1 MIKTNRTISILLTF
15 LTIIFLLIVGSFY
28 TVTNVYADTNYYSAE
43 QYTKDDGLLLSDG
56 TSSNIKDINDFATE
70 VKAAANDTAFPELS
84 QVIPLQYL
92 ESKEQNAEF
101 AYNGKEYG
109 FYMVKEGE
117 YFDLLL
123 IDFVYEFDDPNHT
136 DLEYKIRIEP
146 ILQQRFDRTGT
157 AGDYQWEKTANHY
170 SRNLNNIS

>member
-1 MIKTNRTISILLTF
+1 MVMILSTFAFMAYTTNISAYANSKTYFSEEKYTESDALL
-15 LTIIFLLIVGSFY
+15 
-28 TVTNVYADTNYYSAE
+28 N
-43 QYTKDDGLLLSDG
+43 SDG
-56 TSSNIKDINDFATE
+56 SEAQKNIQTFSNE

-117 YFDLLL
+117 YLDLLL

-146 ILQQRFDRTGT
+146 ILQQRFNRTGT
-157 AGDYQWEKTANHY
+157 VGDYQWEKTANHY

>member
-56 TSSNIKDINDFATE
+56 TSSNIKDIKDFATE
-70 VKAAANDTAFPELS
+70 VKVAANDTAFPELS

-92 ESKEQNAEF
+92 ESKEQNEV
-101 AYNGKEYG
+101 G
-109 FYMVKEGE
+109 
-117 YFDLLL
+117 
-123 IDFVYEFDDPNHT
+123 
-136 DLEYKIRIEP
+136 
-146 ILQQRFDRTGT
+146 
-157 AGDYQWEKTANHY
+157 
-170 SRNLNNIS
+170 S